1 MKTET
6 WINYEP
12 AQLEELEQISTS
24 YRVFLDAAKTER
36 ECISESIRLAQ
47 EAGYRRLDGTV
58 KPGDK
63 VYITAMGK
71 IAAFFHLG
79 QAPVTQGINI
89 LGAHVDSPRL
99 DVKQKPFYE
108 DEGLAYWDLHY
119 YGGIKKYQWVTLPL
133 AIHGVVVRKDGT
145 AVSVTVGEDP
155 TDPVLCVTDLL
166 PHLAGEQLEKKADK
180 VIAGEALDALV
191 GSIPLKDE
199 KEKAVKANILRIVK
213 ERYSVEE
220 DDFLSA
226 ELELVPAGQAREAGL
241 DRSMI
246 MAYGHDDRV
255 CAYSSLYALLNA
267 KPSQRTLCCF
277 LVDKEEIASTG
288 ATSAQSDFFKNAL
301 AELLEAAEG
310 FSELKLRRCLQ
321 MSAMLSSDVTA
332 AFDPIYPSVCEKRTS
347 AFLGKG
353 INFSKYLGSRG
364 KVSTNDANPEF
375 IAQLRKIM
383 DDAEVSYQMS
393 ELGHVDAGGGGTI
406 ASLFAQ
412 YGMQVMDCGV
422 PVLSMHSPGEIISK
436 ADLYEAVRCYKAFLQ
451 QAEVR
456 SKP

>member
-6 WINYEP
+6 WTNYEP
-12 AQLEELEQISTS
+12 AQLEELEQISIS
-24 YRVFLDAAKTER
+24 YRAFLNAAKTER
-36 ECISESIRLAQ
+36 ECISESVRLAQ
-47 EAGYRRLDGTV
+47 EFGYRHLDGKV

-63 VYITAMGK
+63 VYVTAMGK
-71 IAAFFHLG
+71 IAAFFQLG
-79 QAPVTQGINI
+79 KAPLTQGINI

-99 DVKQKPFYE
+99 DVKQKPLYE
-108 DEGLAYWDLHY
+108 DEGLVYWDLHY

-133 AIHGVVVRKDGT
+133 AIHGIIVQKDGST
-145 AVSVTVGEDP
+145 ISVTIGEDP
-155 TDPVLCVTDLL
+155 ADPVLCVTDLL
-166 PHLAGEQLEKKADK
+166 PHLASEQMEKKADK

-199 KEKAVKANILRIVK
+199 KEKAVKANILRILK
-213 ERYSVEE
+213 AQYNIEE

-267 KPSQRTLCCF
+267 QPSQRTLCCF

-301 AELLEAAEG
+301 AELLEATEG

-321 MSAMLSSDVTA
+321 NSTMLSSDVTA
-332 AFDPIYPSVCEKRTS
+332 AFDPLYPSVSEKRTN

-375 IAQLRKIM
+375 IARLRRIM
-383 DDAEVSYQMS
+383 DEADVTYQMS

-422 PVLSMHSPGEIISK
+422 PVLSMHSPGEVVSK
-436 ADLYEAVRCYKAFLQ
+436 ADLYEAVRCYRAFLQ
-451 QAEVR
+451 YAEAF
-456 SKP
+456 PMF